1 MRLQAELDLRR
12 METTM
17 PGQSM
22 ILGLPYK
29 SWLMCNHKDYAA
41 ILLRCAMETSIE
53 EYVRQ
58 ISFYSLQAG
67 MLLIFVMLLLFNR

>member
-1 MRLQAELDLRR
+1 MEATVCQLLSQSMAVDANMRLQAELDLRR

-29 SWLMCNHKDYAA
+29 S
-41 ILLRCAMETSIE
+41 
-53 EYVRQ
+53 
-58 ISFYSLQAG
+58 
-67 MLLIFVMLLLFNR
+67 